1 MNRTGIRD
9 DMDRTIVF
17 NQNIEDIGLY
27 TRTVTQGEEIELVKE
42 FIEYY
47 VHLFLK
53 NNKVNNLAI
62 FVEPKIAS
70 GFPDIVF
77 ASYSPEIINN
87 WSGAREKLDTI
98 DLKVLS
104 HLIMARGCTGSALI
118 MNLRL
123 PEKSTLQSLEK
134 LLDAHMVYRSKGMWV
149 PAALKKIYSIKKLV
163 SVEAKMNDMRKVAEQ
178 SLINTWFASQSYAVT
193 SISNPQ
199 STTIKKFEKQGTGL
213 YCKRK
218 GFKKVVE
225 AQKLELPSSYLSLQF
240 NEWIGKA
247 VAHQS

>member
-1 MNRTGIRD
+1 MERTV
-9 DMDRTIVF
+9 VF
-17 NQNIEDIGLY
+17 NHNIENIGLY
-27 TRTVTQGEEIELVKE
+27 TRNATQGEEIELVNE

-47 VHLFLK
+47 IHLFLK
-53 NNKVNNLAI
+53 NNKLNNLAI

-77 ASYSPEIINN
+77 ASYSPEIMDN
-87 WSGAREKLDTI
+87 WSEAREKLDTV

-104 HLIMARGCTGSALI
+104 HLILSKGCTGNALI
-118 MNLRL
+118 MNLNL

-134 LLDAHMVYRSKGMWV
+134 LMDAHMICRSQGVWMPV
-149 PAALKKIYSIKKLV
+149 ALKKIYNIRKLV
-163 SVEAKMNDMRKVAEQ
+163 SVEAKINDMRKVAEQ

-199 STTIKKFEKQGTGL
+199 STTIRQFEKQGIGL

-225 AQKLELPSSYLSLQF
+225 AQKLDLPSSYLSLQF
-240 NEWIGKA
+240 NEWIGKS
-247 VAHQS
+247 VAHQG